1 MSEDKPIASL
11 FGIKTP
17 EQISFTDTIL
27 LVENQNDMRMIVAH
41 QLNKLGYKKIKQCN
55 DGYEAMQWLKET
67 PTKVSIT
74 IAAMEMPMMGGIELL
89 TEMRENNNVHRGPF
103 VLTMANPDRN
113 KIMLATESTVD
124 GILVK
129 PFSFN
134 DLLPKVR
141 QAFKV
146 FHNPQNPEM
155 VYEFAKDA
163 LREDK
168 LDKAEMIYQALVKV
182 TEKAARPYVGLAQVA
197 LKRSDFDKAAELLEV
212 AENRNASY
220 VPTYVLKGQLLLE
233 RKVPDQALHQF
244 QKAIELSPLNP
255 IRYEEAAEIMFT
267 LKLYQ
272 EATELLSIAIKN
284 QLSFPSLYNYLSQA
298 YFQLQDFKKAIQ
310 YIKHALSSEPE
321 NVRFLNQLGVCL
333 KESEQPQEAL
343 RTYNQVIKIDPNNKS
358 ALYNKSVL
366 LESQGKSEEAIK
378 NLKRC
383 LEKHPNFTQAQA
395 KLTEIEAAK
404 NKQAG

>member
-1 MSEDKPIASL
+1 MSEVKSIASL

-17 EQISFTDTIL
+17 DKISFNDTIL
-27 LVENQNDMRMIVAH
+27 LVESQNDMRMIVAH
-41 QLNKLGYKKIKQCN
+41 QLNKLGYKKIKQCG
-55 DGYEAMQWLKET
+55 DGHEAMLWLKET
-67 PTKVSIT
+67 PAKVSIT
-74 IAAMEMPMMGGIELL
+74 IAAMEMPLMGGIELL
-89 TEMRENNNVHRGPF
+89 TEMRENANVHRGPF
-103 VLTMANPDRN
+103 VLTMSEPDRR

-141 QAFKV
+141 QAFKI

-163 LREDK
+163 LRTDA
-168 LDKAEMIYQALVKV
+168 LDRAEQIYQALSKV
-182 TEKAARPYVGLAQVA
+182 TEKAARPYVGLARVA
-197 LKRSDFDKAAELLEV
+197 HKRGDHSRARELLDV
-212 AENRNASY
+212 AEKRNPNY
-220 VPTYVLKGQLLLE
+220 VPIYVLRGQVLIE
-233 RKVPDQALHQF
+233 CSVPDQALQEF
-244 QKAIELSPLNP
+244 QKAIDLSPLNP
-255 IRYEEAAEIMFT
+255 IRYEEAADLMFGM
-267 LKLYQ
+267 KLYK
-272 EATELLSIAIKN
+272 EAAELLSVALKN

-343 RTYNQVIKIDPNNKS
+343 RTYNQAIKIDPSNKS
-358 ALYNKSVL
+358 ALYNKAIL
-366 LESQGKSEEAIK
+366 LQSQGKSDEALK

-383 LEKHPNFTQAQA
+383 LEKHPNFSQAQA
-395 KLTEIEAAK
+395 KIAEIEAGS
-404 NKQAG
+404 KQAG